1 MIIRGLDGSGEWLF
15 GRGQQDYARG
25 KQAIILNIKTR
36 LRSFV
41 SDCFFD
47 QEAGIDWLNRLGN
60 NNQRELLEADV
71 QNQILNSFGV
81 TNIIDFNSSLDVR
94 KLTLNYTISTIDGDV
109 SDVFSF
115 ENTPVL
121 EGFIQAGDAFTTDW
135 QAKIVSGNALTDDYE
150 NYIFSR

>member
-1 MIIRGLDGSGEWLF
+1 MIIRGLDGNGEWLF

-25 KQAIILNIKTR
+25 KQAIVLNIKTR

-41 SDCFFD
+41 NDCFFD

-60 NNQRELLEADV
+60 NNQRELLEADI

-81 TNIIDFNSSLDVR
+81 TNIVNFNSSLDAR

-135 QAKIVSGNALTDDYE
+135 QATIMSGNAFTDDHD

>member
-1 MIIRGLDGSGEWLF
+1 MIIRGLDSDGEWLF

-25 KQAIILNIKTR
+25 KEAIILNIKTR
-36 LRSFV
+36 LRSFAN
-41 SDCFFD
+41 DCFFD

-81 TNIIDFNSSLDVR
+81 TNIVDFNSSLDSR

-135 QAKIVSGNALTDDYE
+135 QAQIMSGNAFTDDHD
-150 NYIFSR
+150 NYIFTR

>member
-1 MIIRGLDGSGEWLF
+1 M
-15 GRGQQDYARG
+15 
-25 KQAIILNIKTR
+25 
-36 LRSFV
+36 
-41 SDCFFD
+41 
-47 QEAGIDWLNRLGN
+47 
-60 NNQRELLEADV
+60 

-81 TNIIDFNSSLDVR
+81 TNIVDFNSSLDGR

-121 EGFIQAGDAFTTDW
+121 EGFIKSGDAFTTQW
-135 QAKIVSGNALTDDYE
+135 QATIVSGNALTDDHQ

>member
-1 MIIRGLDGSGEWLF
+1 MIIRGLDANGEWLF

-25 KQAIILNIKTR
+25 KEAIILNIKTR

-41 SDCFFD
+41 NDCFFD

-60 NNQRELLEADV
+60 NNQREFLEADV

-81 TNIIDFNSSLDVR
+81 TNIVDFDSSLDGR

-109 SDVFSF
+109 SDVFTF
-115 ENTPVL
+115 KDAPVL
-121 EGFIQAGDAFTTDW
+121 EGFIQAGNAFTTQW
-135 QAKIVSGNALTDDYE
+135 QATIMSGNAFTDDHD